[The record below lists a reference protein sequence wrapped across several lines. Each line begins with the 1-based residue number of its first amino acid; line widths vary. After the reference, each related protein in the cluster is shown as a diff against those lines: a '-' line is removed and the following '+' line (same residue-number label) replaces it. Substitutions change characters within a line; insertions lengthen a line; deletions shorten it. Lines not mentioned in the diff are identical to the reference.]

1 MEDFSQS
8 RGDDDL
14 FDDEIIPLDP
24 SEIEKVT
31 VQTQDLPREAHPTL
45 VPTGPSQRGYGPRG
59 RGRVA
64 GGRGRGNNELLN
76 SRYAPKAPPPQPA
89 PQPKAQP
96 QQQPS
101 PPEAPKEETTSAA
114 QPEAP
119 TTDDP
124 TTPQADESEP
134 APAAA
139 ATPST
144 AARTP
149 AVRGDRTATGGIKK
163 PKLTEEELTAKLAE
177 AKERSQNLSAAH
189 ARAQADAASFE
200 EREKIAQAKRAKDA
214 VNRKAMDTE
223 RAQNRQRKM
232 AGQGG
237 REWDMEKDGDEF
249 RGRGRGGG
257 GGYMRGAH
265 GGVRYDRESR
275 DPALEGEDVDL
286 RQYQWNEN
294 SQRAANSNSYRDRG
308 PGRGGRG
315 RGRGGDREKD
325 DARDG
330 NAPGRRQPDVSAE
343 AEFPALP
350 ERAKPKAD
358 SKKPGRPAQ
367 ARTTS
372 DVLSPTEG
380 KETWADQVE
389 GEVAKQT

>member
-24 SEIEKVT
+24 SEIETVV
-31 VQTQDLPREAHPTL
+31 VQTQDPPKHSPPTL
-45 VPTGPSQRGYGPRG
+45 APNGPSQREYGPRG
-59 RGRVA
+59 RGR

-76 SRYAPKAPPPQPA
+76 SRFAPRAQPQTTQTKPP
-89 PQPKAQP
+89 P

-101 PPEAPKEETTSAA
+101 VPDTSQEGSTSTTNLD
-114 QPEAP
+114 AP
-119 TTDDP
+119 TTTDNTENPESNVTDP
-124 TTPQADESEP
+124 PPPP

-139 ATPST
+139 PTPT
-144 AARTP
+144 RTL

-163 PKLTEEELTAKLAE
+163 PKLTEDELTAKLAE

-200 EREKIAQAKRAKDA
+200 AREKIAQAKRAKDVA
-214 VNRKAMDTE
+214 NRKAMDTE
-223 RAQNRQRKM
+223 RAQNRLRKM
-232 AGQGG
+232 AGMGG
-237 REWDMEKDGDEF
+237 REWDSEKESDEF
-249 RGRGRGGG
+249 RGRGRG

-265 GGVRYDRESR
+265 GGVRYDRERR

-286 RQYQWNEN
+286 RQYEWNG
-294 SQRAANSNSYRDRG
+294 DRG
-308 PGRGGRG
+308 RGRGGRG
-315 RGRGGDREKD
+315 RGRGGYRGRG
-325 DARDG
+325 DARNG
-330 NAPGRRQPDVSAE
+330 NFSERRQPDVSAE

-350 ERAKPKAD
+350 ETAKPKND
-358 SKKPGRPAQ
+358 MRKPPQSVQ

-372 DVLSPTEG
+372 DALSAADG

-389 GEVAKQT
+389 SSEAAKQT

>member
-14 FDDEIIPLDP
+14 FDDEIILLDP
-24 SEIEKVT
+24 SEIETVE
-31 VQTQDLPREAHPTL
+31 VQTQDPPRDQPPALAPA
-45 VPTGPSQRGYGPRG
+45 GPSQRGYGPRG
-59 RGRVA
+59 RGR

-76 SRYAPKAPPPQPA
+76 SRYASEASPPATP
-89 PQPKAQP
+89 PKAQS

-101 PPEAPKEETTSAA
+101 APEVSKEETTSTA

-119 TTDDP
+119 TTD
-124 TTPQADESEP
+124 EP
-134 APAAA
+134 ATLQGAEAEPALA
-139 ATPST
+139 ATST
-144 AARTP
+144 LARTP

-223 RAQNRQRKM
+223 RAQNRLRKM
-232 AGQGG
+232 AGVGG
-237 REWDMEKDGDEF
+237 REWDMEKDSDDF

-257 GGYMRGAH
+257 HMRGVH
-265 GGVRYDRESR
+265 GGVRYDRERR
-275 DPALEGEDVDL
+275 DPTLEGEDVDL
-286 RQYQWNEN
+286 RQYQWNDT
-294 SQRAANSNSYRDRG
+294 SQRAADGDMRGNRG

-315 RGRGGDREKD
+315 RGRGGYRGE

-330 NAPGRRQPDVSAE
+330 NVPGRRQPDVSAG

-350 ERAKPKAD
+350 EVLKPKED
-358 SKKPGRPAQ
+358 RNKPTRPVQ
-367 ARTTS
+367 PRTRS
-372 DVLSPTEG
+372 DIASPSEE
-380 KETWADQVE
+380 KQTWADQVE
-389 GEVAKQT
+389 SNEAAKET